1 MKRYTKLKMRYTDEE
16 TLKPP
21 KMTKEEKKERL
32 YRLAKKLGVKIGG
45 DK

>member
-1 MKRYTKLKMRYTDEE
+1 MKRYVKLKMTDEGAI
-16 TLKPP
+16 TKPH
-21 KMTKEEKKERL
+21 KMTKTEKTARL